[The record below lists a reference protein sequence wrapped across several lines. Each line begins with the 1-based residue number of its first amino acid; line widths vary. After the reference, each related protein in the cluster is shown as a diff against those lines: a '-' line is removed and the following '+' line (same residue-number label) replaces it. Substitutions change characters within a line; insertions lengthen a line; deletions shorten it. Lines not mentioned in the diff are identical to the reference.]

1 MKLRNLPTLIVLLF
15 AASGAFAQHSAN
27 DNNDNF
33 HNGRSER
40 LYRLG
45 KINRIRELGVHELHI
60 GYGTPSLVNFLPD
73 LSFKY
78 SSGVETPLSSGTAGL
93 SYKYF
98 LLRNFAIGITGS
110 LEIGRGTFT
119 GSNYNNSNGS
129 FRQRLV
135 SVAPEATLL
144 LSSRKKK
151 IFYCA
156 LAAGYADVLRSYSYA
171 GTFPG
176 QEHKSLFVANACGG
190 VRFAFSRALGAFIE
204 FNIGFRGFFNCGL
217 SLKL

>member
-33 HNGRSER
+33 RNSRSER

-60 GYGTPSLVNFLPD
+60 GYGTPSLVNFLSD
-73 LSFKY
+73 LSFNY
-78 SSGVETPLSSGTAGL
+78 PSGAETSISTGTAGL

-119 GSNYNNSNGS
+119 ANNYNNANGS
-129 FRQRLV
+129 FRQRLI

-151 IFYCA
+151 MFYCA
-156 LAAGYADVLRSYSYA
+156 LAAGYEDVLRSYSY
-171 GTFPG
+171 PG
-176 QEHKSLFVANACGG
+176 SFSEQEHKSLFVANACSG
-190 VRFAFSRALGAFIE
+190 VRFAFSKAFGAFIE
-204 FNIGFRGFFNCGL
+204 FNIGFRGLFNCGL